1 MSNMAPDPTSPPILL
16 DEPMEKLSEAEES
29 FELWRRRTGTV
40 LAPLVFLVVWMLPM
54 SGLKPEAHHLAAI
67 MATVIT
73 LWITE
78 ALPMPITALAGAC
91 ACVVCGVAPAKTVF
105 APFAEP
111 LMFLF
116 IGSFIL
122 ARAIF
127 VHHLDRRLAFGVLSQ
142 PFIGASPSRI
152 LFAFGAVT
160 AGLSAWMSNTAT
172 TAMMFAI
179 GMSILAFLMRRRADG
194 QVLDRRYATGL
205 MLMTSF
211 AASVG
216 GLATPVGSPPN
227 LIGKGY
233 LEKAIGAPIT
243 FFQWMTIGVPVVV
256 ILFLFMYTYLNW
268 LCPAG
273 VTSAAGSEAMIIDER
288 RKLGPWTRAQKST
301 LIAFLFTVSLWIAP
315 GLFALIL
322 GSEHPWYEPLTKR
335 YLAEAVVAVLG
346 VVLLFMLPGNERG
359 QRAMTWEEATKID
372 WGVVLIYGGGFTLSV
387 LAEQTGLAQA
397 LAEGMKSAFVF
408 EQEWVLILVATLVAA
423 LTSELTSNT
432 ASAQL
437 VVPFVIGYAKAIDVD
452 PLGPGLAATF
462 GSSLGFMLPVST
474 PCNAIVYGSGYIPIG
489 RMVRYG
495 FILDVTGV
503 IVVTATITMLLPFL
517 RG

>member
-1 MSNMAPDPTSPPILL
+1 MSSSAASPHLD
-16 DEPMEKLSEAEES
+16 DEPLEKLSPAEMR
-29 FELWRRRTGTV
+29 FELWRKRAGTI
-40 LAPLVFLVVWMLPM
+40 LAPLVFLVIWFLPFD
-54 SGLKPEAHHLAAI
+54 GLKPEAHRLAAI
-67 MATVIT
+67 MATVVT

-127 VHHLDRRLAFGVLSQ
+127 IHHLDRRLAFAVLSQ
-142 PFIGASPSRI
+142 PIIGARPSRI

-160 AGLSAWMSNTAT
+160 ATLSAWMSNTAT

-179 GMSILAFLMRRRADG
+179 GMSILAFLMRQQG
-194 QVLDRRYATGL
+194 TTGKLDRRYATGL

-211 AASVG
+211 SASVG

-233 LEKAIGAPIT
+233 IEQAVGAPIT
-243 FFQWMTIGVPVVV
+243 FFQWMLIGVPVVV
-256 ILFLFMYTYLNW
+256 VLYLFMYTYLNW

-273 VTSAAGSEAMIIDER
+273 VTEVSGSAAMIQDER
-288 RKLGPWTRAQKST
+288 QRQGPWTRAQKST

-315 GLFALIL
+315 GLFALIV
-322 GSEHPWYEPLTKR
+322 GSDHPWYDPLTKR
-335 YLAEAVVAVLG
+335 YLTESVVAVLG
-346 VVLLFMLPGNERG
+346 AVLLFMLPGSMPG
-359 QRAMTWEEATKID
+359 QRAMTWDEATKID

-387 LAEQTGLAQA
+387 LAEQTGLAHA
-397 LAEGMKSAFVF
+397 LAEGMKSALVV
-408 EQEWVLILVATLVAA
+408 EQEWLLIFVATLVAT

-437 VVPFVIGYAKAIDVD
+437 VVPTVIGYAQVIGVD
-452 PLGPGLAATF
+452 PLGPALAATF

-495 FILDVTGV
+495 FLLDVAGV
-503 IVVTATITMLLPFL
+503 IVVTLLVCLMLPYL
-517 RG
+517 R